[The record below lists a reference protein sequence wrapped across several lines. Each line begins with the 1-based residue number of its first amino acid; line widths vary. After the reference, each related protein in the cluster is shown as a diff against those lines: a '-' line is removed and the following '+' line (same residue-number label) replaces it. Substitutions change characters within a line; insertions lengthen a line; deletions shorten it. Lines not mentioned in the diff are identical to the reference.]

1 MSASAKKPRDL
12 RLDFFR
18 GLSLVAIFFAHVP
31 GGWAREIIWARFG
44 LSDAAHVFVFISG
57 FAAAIAFGGTFGRMG
72 FATGTARIVWRAAQ
86 LYGCHI
92 ALFFAT
98 LFIVAAFAP
107 GYAGFLGIDG
117 FFADPLRHIV
127 DLFTLR
133 YVPTYFDIL
142 PLYLVVLAA
151 VPLAM
156 ALARIHPGLVIAA
169 SVGLWSGVQVT
180 GFNLAAGEGRFW
192 GFNPLA
198 WQMLFFAGFALSRG
212 WIAPPKP
219 TPAVLALCL
228 GYLVFGFVVEFKA
241 VWSLVPELAALH
253 EWAYAHANKPD
264 LDARQFAHFVALA
277 IVALWVVRQRPA
289 MLESVLAWPFIL
301 LGRQALP
308 VFFSGMVLSHLGG
321 IALAIYG
328 TDVEDQI
335 AVHGFGILGLLAVA
349 RIATFVKNAPWKTGA
364 KPASAPAAAAI
375 SAPSVAR

>member
-1 MSASAKKPRDL
+1 MSATAKKPRDL

-18 GLSLVAIFFAHVP
+18 GLSLIAIFFAHVP

-72 FATGTARIVWRAAQ
+72 FATGTARIAWRAAQ

-92 ALFFAT
+92 ALFFVT

-107 GYAGFLGIDG
+107 GYAEFLGIDG
-117 FFADPLRHIV
+117 FFAEPLRHIV

-156 ALARIHPGLVIAA
+156 ALARVHPGLVIAV
-169 SVGLWSGVQVT
+169 SVTLWGFVQAT
-180 GFNLAAGEGRFW
+180 GFNLPAGDDRLW

-219 TPAVLALCL
+219 APAILALCL
-228 GYLVFGFVVEFKA
+228 GYLVFGFVVEFRA
-241 VWSLVPELAALH
+241 IWSLLPELASLH
-253 EWAYAHANKPD
+253 DWAYAHANKPN

-277 IVALWVVRQRPA
+277 IVALWVVRQNPA
-289 MLESVLAWPFIL
+289 MLASPLARPFVL

-328 TDVEDQI
+328 TEIEDQI
-335 AVHGFGILGLLAVA
+335 AVHGLGLAALFAVA
-349 RIATFVKNAPWKTGA
+349 RIAAYVKNAPWKTGA
-364 KPASAPAAAAI
+364 KPPAAPTQVASI
-375 SAPSVAR
+375 APSVVR

>member
-1 MSASAKKPRDL
+1 MSAIAKKPRDA

-31 GGWAREIIWARFG
+31 GGWAREFIWARFG

-72 FATGTARIVWRAAQ
+72 FATGTARIAWRAAQ
-86 LYGCHI
+86 LYGCHV

-98 LFIVAAFAP
+98 LFLVAAFDP
-107 GYAGFLGIDG
+107 GYAEFLGIDG
-117 FFADPLRHIV
+117 FFADPARKIV
-127 DLFTLR
+127 ELFSLR

-142 PLYLVVLAA
+142 PLYMTVLAA

-156 ALARIHPGLVIAA
+156 ALARIHPGLVIAT
-169 SVGLWSGVQVT
+169 SVALWGFVQAT
-180 GFNLAAGEGRFW
+180 GFNLPAGDGRLW
-192 GFNPLA
+192 GFNPFA

-212 WIAPPKP
+212 WIVPPKP
-219 TPAVLALCL
+219 TRAVLALCVA
-228 GYLVFGFVVEFKA
+228 YLVFGFAVEFRA
-241 VWSLVPELAALH
+241 IWAHVPGLSALH
-253 EWAYAHANKPD
+253 DWAYAHANKPN

-289 MLESVLAWPFIL
+289 MLESALARPFVQ

-328 TDVEDQI
+328 ADAEDQI
-335 AVHGFGILGLLAVA
+335 AVHGLGVAALFAVA
-349 RIATFVKNAPWKTGA
+349 RIAAYVKNAPWKTGA
-364 KPASAPAAAAI
+364 KSAPAPAAAAI
-375 SAPSVAR
+375 IVPSVAR

>member
-328 TDVEDQI
+328 TDIEDQI

-375 SAPSVAR
+375 SVPSVAR

>member
-198 WQMLFFAGFALSRG
+198 WQMLFFAGFVLSRG

-328 TDVEDQI
+328 TDIEDQI

>member
-328 TDVEDQI
+328 TDIEDQI

>member
-18 GLSLVAIFFAHVP
+18 GLSLIAIFFAHVP

-72 FATGTARIVWRAAQ
+72 FATGTARIAWRAAQ
-86 LYGCHI
+86 LYGCHV
-92 ALFFAT
+92 ALFFVT
-98 LFIVAAFAP
+98 LFVIAALES
-107 GYAGFLGIDG
+107 GYAAFLGIDG
-117 FFADPLRHIV
+117 FFADPARHIV

-133 YVPTYFDIL
+133 YVPSYFDIL
-142 PLYLVVLAA
+142 PLYMVVLAA
-151 VPLAM
+151 VPVAM
-156 ALARIHPGLVIAA
+156 ALARVNPGLVIAT
-169 SVGLWSGVQVT
+169 SVGLWCFVQLT
-180 GFNLAAGEGRFW
+180 GFNLPAGDGRLW

-228 GYLVFGFVVEFKA
+228 GYLAFGFVVEFKA
-241 VWSLVPELAALH
+241 VWSLMPELAALH

-328 TDVEDQI
+328 TDIEDQI
-335 AVHGFGILGLLAVA
+335 AVHGFGILGLFAVA
-349 RIATFVKNAPWKTGA
+349 RIAIFVKNAPWKTGA

>member
-1 MSASAKKPRDL
+1 MSAAPKKPRDP

-72 FATGTARIVWRAAQ
+72 FATGTARIAWRAAQ

-92 ALFFAT
+92 ALFFVT
-98 LFIVAAFAP
+98 LFLVASLSP
-107 GYAGFLGIDG
+107 GYAEFLGIDG
-117 FFADPLRHIV
+117 FFADPMRHIV
-127 DLFTLR
+127 ELFTLR

-142 PLYLVVLAA
+142 PLYMVVLAA

-156 ALARIHPGLVIAA
+156 ALARVHPGLVIAV
-169 SVGLWSGVQVT
+169 SVALWGFVQAT
-180 GFNLAAGEGRFW
+180 GFNLPAGDGRFW

-198 WQMLFFAGFALSRG
+198 WQMLFFAGYALSRG

-219 TPAVLALCL
+219 RPAVLALCL
-228 GYLVFGFVVEFKA
+228 AYLVFGFVVEFRA
-241 VWSLVPELAALH
+241 VWSLLPELASLH
-253 EWAYAHANKPD
+253 AWTYAHANKPN

-277 IVALWVVRQRPA
+277 VVALWVVRQRPA
-289 MLESVLAWPFIL
+289 ILEGVAARPLVM

-308 VFFSGMVLSHLGG
+308 VFFAGMVLSHLGG

-328 TDVEDQI
+328 TDIEDQI
-335 AVHGFGILGLLAVA
+335 AVHGAGVAALFAVA
-349 RIATFVKNAPWKTGA
+349 RIAAYVKNAPWKTGV
-364 KPASAPAAAAI
+364 KPPPAAGTAI
-375 SAPSVAR
+375 NVPSVVR

>member
-1 MSASAKKPRDL
+1 MNALPKKPRDP

-31 GGWAREIIWARFG
+31 GGWAREFIWARFG

-72 FATGTARIVWRAAQ
+72 FATGAARIAWRAAQ

-92 ALFFAT
+92 ALFFVT
-98 LFIVAAFAP
+98 LFLVAALQP
-107 GYAGFLGIDG
+107 GYAAFLGIDG

-127 DLFTLR
+127 ELFTLR

-142 PLYLVVLAA
+142 PLYMVVLAA

-156 ALARIHPGLVIAA
+156 ALARVHPGLVIAV
-169 SVGLWSGVQVT
+169 SVTLWGFVQAT
-180 GFNLAAGEGRFW
+180 GFNLPAGDGRLW

-198 WQMLFFAGFALSRG
+198 WQMLFFSGFALSRG

-228 GYLVFGFVVEFKA
+228 AYLVFGFVVEFRA
-241 VWSLVPELAALH
+241 VWSLLPELASLH
-253 EWAYAHANKPD
+253 AWAYAHANKPN
-264 LDARQFAHFVALA
+264 LDARQFVHFVALA
-277 IVALWVVRQRPA
+277 IVALWVVRQRPV
-289 MLESVLAWPFIL
+289 MLESAVARPFVM

-321 IALAIYG
+321 IALVIYG
-328 TDVEDQI
+328 TDIEDQI
-335 AVHGFGILGLLAVA
+335 AVHAIGIAALFAVA
-349 RIATFVKNAPWKTGA
+349 RIAAYVKNAPWKTGV
-364 KPASAPAAAAI
+364 KPPPAGASI
-375 SAPSVAR
+375 SVPSVAQ